1 MTSTGWAILEDD
13 KVIDYGKINTSVKDF
28 ETEDERINHIVDM
41 IQEHT
46 TDLDC
51 VGIENQYISSR
62 TNTIMVLRKLLGA
75 TMRMITKNNLTIEY
89 LAPTSVKKIV
99 TGNGKA
105 TKEDVAKYV
114 QDHYINIGEYSD
126 KSGKNKTSDIYDAI
140 SIAIAVKKEFGDKY
154 VKDSKTSN

>member
-13 KVIDYGKINTSVKDF
+13 KVTDYGKINTSVKDF
-28 ETEDERINHIVDM
+28 ETEDERINDIVGM
-41 IQEHT
+41 IQENR

-75 TMRMITKNNLTIEY
+75 TMRMIAKNNLTIEY

-126 KSGKNKTSDIYDAI
+126 KSGKNKTSDIDDAI
-140 SIAIAVKKEFGDKY
+140 NIAIAVMKECGEKY
-154 VKDSKTSN
+154 A

>member
-1 MTSTGWAILEDD
+1 
-13 KVIDYGKINTSVKDF
+13 
-28 ETEDERINHIVDM
+28 
-41 IQEHT
+41 
-46 TDLDC
+46 
-51 VGIENQYISSR
+51 
-62 TNTIMVLRKLLGA
+62 
-75 TMRMITKNNLTIEY
+75 MRMITKNNLTIEY

-140 SIAIAVKKEFGDKY
+140 SIAIAVRKEFGDKY

>member
-13 KVIDYGKINTSVKDF
+13 KVIDYGKINTSIKDF
-28 ETEDERINHIVDM
+28 ETEDERINYIVDM

-75 TMRMITKNNLTIEY
+75 TMRMITKNNLQIEY

-105 TKEDVAKYV
+105 TKEGVA
-114 QDHYINIGEYSD
+114 

-154 VKDSKTSN
+154 AQDTRTSN